1 MDKLWLKEGLDLKMV
16 TFACVPTGEKRGI
29 TIIIIIM
36 LKKIIFAL
44 SYYYNFYFIIE
55 GIIEMVTNAETLRK
69 IQIELGLTG
78 SFKDRPIAEW
88 LAKHNPSAL
97 EYERAVANFTGK
109 YHHNIWLLFKIY

>member
-1 MDKLWLKEGLDLKMV
+1 M
-16 TFACVPTGEKRGI
+16 
-29 TIIIIIM
+29 
-36 LKKIIFAL
+36 
-44 SYYYNFYFIIE
+44 
-55 GIIEMVTNAETLRK
+55 IEMVTNAETLRK

-109 YHHNIWLLFKIY
+109 NSNSVRSLYVLISYYYIS